1 MYSFSSHVRYSE
13 CDENAQLG
21 IVALM
26 NYLQDTNTFQTES
39 LGLGLDHMAR
49 HHFAWLLA
57 AWQIEIDRLPHFCDP
72 ITVNTWCY
80 EMKRTYSL
88 RNYTMSGPDGVP
100 FVRADAIW
108 FTYGLD
114 EGRPIRIPESEMV
127 YLSDVPRLDM
137 PVTQRKL
144 KAEGQSWDATP
155 ITVNEQHLDTN
166 RHVNNAQYVLMAL
179 QSLGEEVTPHRICV
193 QYRRQA
199 VLGDVLV
206 PRIHANESGWT
217 VELVD
222 GQTDPTAVDDTF
234 AIIRLEA

>member
-13 CDENAQLG
+13 CDEHARLG

-49 HHFAWLLA
+49 NHFAWLLA

-72 ITVNTWCY
+72 ITVSTWCY

-108 FTYGLD
+108 FTFGLD
-114 EGRPIRIPESEMV
+114 EGRPIRIPKSEAVYLESE
-127 YLSDVPRLDM
+127 PRLDM
-137 PVTQRKL
+137 PPTKRKL
-144 KAEGQSWDATP
+144 KAEGPYREGAP
-155 ITVNEQHLDTN
+155 IAVTEQHLDTN

-179 QSLGEEVTPHRICV
+179 NSLDKEFVPHRICV

-199 VLGDVLV
+199 LLGDVLL
-206 PRIHANESGWT
+206 PRIHTAEGSWT

-222 GQTDPTAVDDTF
+222 AGEPAGDVDDTF
-234 AIIRLEA
+234 AIIQLEA